1 MAVLFSCR
9 QQLHL
14 RNDAALFHLI
24 LSHPVLFYPLH
35 PHVLAAWNSRVFS
48 KSPLPEENV
57 SLEFPGELQGMMGLI
72 GSELQEGK
80 EKRLSNIL

>member
-1 MAVLFSCR
+1 MTVLFSCR

-14 RNDAALFHLI
+14 RNDAALFPLI

-35 PHVLAAWNSRVFS
+35 PHVFS

-57 SLEFPGELQGMMGLI
+57 SLEFPGELQGMMGLM
-72 GSELQEGK
+72 GSELQEGR